1 MGLCPRARVE
11 LRYYKQ
17 NNLVYEN
24 MTKQNKTE
32 KNDSNAYKIKAPPYP
47 CQNQWYM
54 YMYYAQ
60 YVNIAP
66 EVV

>member
-1 MGLCPRARVE
+1 M
-11 LRYYKQ
+11 K
-17 NNLVYEN
+17 
-24 MTKQNKTE
+24 TWQNKTE

-54 YMYYAQ
+54 YGYYAQ

-66 EVV
+66 EEV